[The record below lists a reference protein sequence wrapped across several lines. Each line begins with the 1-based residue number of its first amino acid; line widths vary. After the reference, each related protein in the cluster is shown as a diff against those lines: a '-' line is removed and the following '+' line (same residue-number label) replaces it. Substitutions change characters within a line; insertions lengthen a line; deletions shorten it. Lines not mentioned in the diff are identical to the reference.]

1 MEVSA
6 GEMGP
11 VICKLAELLVG
22 EYNLEKRVKK
32 GVQSLLTE
40 LEMMHAVLRKVG
52 EVPSEQLEEPVRIW
66 AGKVRDLSCDMEDA
80 VDDFLVR
87 VDEGSSIQ
95 PMNMRNRVKKFL
107 KKTTKLFSK
116 GKALHQI
123 CDAIE
128 EAQDLAKELAELRK
142 RYKLDMFTPTNG
154 ATIDPRVLA
163 LQKDVGEL
171 VGLDGTRDDL
181 IKTLI
186 CEDGSCK
193 EQLKI
198 ISIVGVGG
206 LDKTT
211 LTKAFFEKIKAQ
223 FDRAAFVPVG
233 QNPDIR
239 KIFKD
244 LLYGL
249 DKEKFKDIH
258 KTTRDEKLLME
269 EISEFLLDKRYLI
282 IIDDIWEEE
291 IWRYINCALYKNKL
305 HSRIIITTRNVSV
318 SEACLSFGDGMI
330 QRMKPLSDEDSQILF
345 HRRIFQSK
353 QKCPE
358 DLQVVSR
365 DILKKYAG
373 VPLAIVTIASL
384 LVSSQ
389 RVKPKH
395 EWMHVYN
402 SMGCGVT
409 QNGIAKDMK
418 RILSLSYYDLPPHLK
433 TCLLYLSIFPEDFE
447 VERDWL
453 IWRWLAEGFI
463 QCNQKE
469 SSLFEIGKSY
479 FNELMNR
486 SLLQPAYIE
495 AFNFCVCWILE
506 ILASGRGALASASS
520 MLGI

>member
-142 RYKLDMFTPTNG
+142 RCRG
-154 ATIDPRVLA
+154 
-163 LQKDVGEL
+163 
-171 VGLDGTRDDL
+171 DGTRDDL